1 MEKYVFRVLKAKCDG
16 MWHWKIKKTEEILM
30 VNGKQY
36 QARELL
42 ESGKSDDPRTAVRD
56 MRAAFNKYR

>member
-1 MEKYVFRVLKAKCDG
+1 MKAKCDG